1 MKTKRAG
8 YEAAL
13 TLTDRLRALI
23 RPIETSAG
31 IDDWGLSINAALRSK
46 DDRELILQSLLIPGR
61 VQVAVTETD
70 LTLKSG
76 RVIKIGFPAF
86 HLALVSTVAERTP
99 PDADSKTMKDVLI
112 AVFRY
117 YRQDAVFNWTV
128 ENYEAALIKGGMK
141 PDDAWQ
147 GTRLIVSGL
156 ADDDQIGKP
165 IDRQKPLDQ
174 AMTKGKRP

>member
-1 MKTKRAG
+1 MKTNRTG
-8 YEAAL
+8 YEATLA
-13 TLTDRLRALI
+13 LTDRLRALI

-31 IDDWGLSINAALRSK
+31 IDDWALSINAALRSK
-46 DDRELILQSLLIPGR
+46 DDREMILQSLLIPGR
-61 VQVAVTETD
+61 VQGAVMDTD
-70 LTLKSG
+70 LTLKDG

-86 HLALVSTVAERTP
+86 HLALVSTVAESLP
-99 PDADSKTMKDVLI
+99 PDADGKAMKDALI
-112 AVFRY
+112 GVFRR

-141 PDDAWQ
+141 PEDAWQ
-147 GTRLIVSGL
+147 GTRLIVSIL
-156 ADDDQIGKP
+156 AGDDQIGKP